1 MRTFYSYIRSLYIFH
16 GSSIKRASDGVW
28 VLQLAAEYTL
38 SGNFTQEL
46 TGSCW
51 NLGILPLCRVS
62 HVTGR
67 IAKLFQ

>member
-1 MRTFYSYIRSLYIFH
+1 MRTLFCYIKFLCIFH
-16 GSSIKRASDGVW
+16 GSSIRNASDGVW

-38 SGNFTQEL
+38 SGNFTQVL

-51 NLGILPLCRVS
+51 NLGILPSCRVS

-67 IAKLFQ
+67 IAKFL